1 MIDDLKL
8 YVKED
13 IKKQIGKTVKSIMN
27 CRISGPSV
35 SEQNWMTNNGTDF
48 RWIFSY
54 LWQNLSLNV
63 SCLDIWASAGA
74 ACHLSI
80 YLGLS
85 NTVLTID
92 DNIKNTT
99 SYAHGR
105 ISGWLPS
112 PRPSGAPRGP
122 GSLHANCFFGT
133 LINCNL
139 AREFAPSCLA
149 LWSFLGTSFSFILCK
164 YNVYYKQ
171 NCALLHQN
179 KTTIKIYSS
188 STGCSG
194 LNRT

>member
-1 MIDDLKL
+1 MDFFLPL
-8 YVKED
+8 A
-13 IKKQIGKTVKSIMN
+13 KSFFKCFLSWYLSF
-27 CRISGPSV
+27 CRCCLPS
-35 SEQNWMTNNGTDF
+35 F
-48 RWIFSY
+48 
-54 LWQNLSLNV
+54 
-63 SCLDIWASAGA
+63 
-74 ACHLSI
+74 HLPRSFI
-80 YLGLS
+80 IAS